1 MKFLK
6 AKRSY
11 IATVLISLMILLI
24 AYWGLVSLDG
34 TNETL
39 QTQTLTDAIT
49 RSCTHSY
56 ATNGAYP
63 TSIDEI
69 VETYG
74 IQIDEDRYIVH
85 YEVFAPNILPDITV
99 ISR

>member
-1 MKFLK
+1 MIFLK
-6 AKRSY
+6 SKRKY
-11 IATVLISLMILLI
+11 IATALVSLMIIII
-24 AYWGLVSLDG
+24 AYWGLVSLEG
-34 TNETL
+34 TNESL
-39 QTQTLTDAIT
+39 QTQTLLDAIT

-74 IQIDEDRYIVH
+74 IQIDEDKYIVH
-85 YEVFAPNILPDITV
+85 YDVFAPNILPDITV